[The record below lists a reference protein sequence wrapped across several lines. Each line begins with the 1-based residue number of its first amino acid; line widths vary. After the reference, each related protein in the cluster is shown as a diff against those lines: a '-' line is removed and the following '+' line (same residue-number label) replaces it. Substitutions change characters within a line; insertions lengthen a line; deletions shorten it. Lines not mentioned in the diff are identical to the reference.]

1 MIVGGRLNAVLAKEL
16 TTRMRGWRTAAV
28 VTAYLGLLAAVS
40 LLVLTSLQHSSS
52 ISSYANES
60 GIGSALFATLS
71 VTQFV
76 QILFVTPASL
86 SDAVAGERQR
96 QTLDLLLVTRLSSTS
111 IILGKLFAGLAFNV
125 LLILC
130 SIPLFSLVF
139 LFGGVDLAQIETMFL
154 VFLSTTFVL
163 GALALCISTL
173 VRRATVSTLLSL
185 IGTAILTAGLAIVSL
200 IAFSSSANG
209 ANGGVPTFPFAAYFD
224 PLTGFIGAL
233 NIGNSSTGGLYSSSS
248 SSALSFFNPIGLG
261 LVGDQIATNILLGL
275 VFLGLAIVALRPRTQ
290 PRRPASRPAAIGQAS

>member
-1 MIVGGRLNAVLAKEL
+1 MIIGGRLNAVLAKEL

-40 LLVLTSLQHSSS
+40 LLVLAGSQNSSFT
-52 ISSYANES
+52 SSYANES
-60 GIGSALFATLS
+60 RIGLALFAALS
-71 VTQFV
+71 VTQIA

-111 IILGKLFAGLAFNV
+111 IVLGKLFAGLAFNV

-130 SIPLFSLVF
+130 SVPLFSLVF
-139 LFGGVDLAQIETMFL
+139 LFGGVDVTQIVAMYL
-154 VFLSTTFVL
+154 VFLSTTFLL
-163 GALALCISTL
+163 GAMALCISTL
-173 VRRATVSTLLSL
+173 VRRATASTLLSL
-185 IGTAILTAGLAIVSL
+185 IGTLVLTVGLGIVALVAYSG
-200 IAFSSSANG
+200 SVNSANG
-209 ANGGVPTFPFAAYFD
+209 VPPTFPFAAYFD

-233 NIGNSSTGGLYSSSS
+233 SSNIGNG
-248 SSALSFFNPIGLG
+248 SANRIFPGTNSVPFFNPIGLG
-261 LVGDQIATNILLGL
+261 LVGDQIVTNILLGL

-290 PRRPASRPAAIGQAS
+290 PRRRAPRSAVTGRAS